1 MKITDEINVG
11 IDTGKHQL
19 DIYIRPL
26 GEYFAVDNTQQGI
39 KQAIKRIKKHS
50 PTRIIIEATGR
61 LEYPFACAAAKAKL
75 PIVIANSYHVHNFAV
90 ATGKLAKTDKLDAKM
105 IAHYGQAMQPKL
117 TELKADNIKQISDL
131 LIRRGQLV
139 EMRTMEKNRLSILP
153 VELHRSMNKVNKTLE
168 NEIKRIEQ
176 QLDGLIEK
184 TPQWQQIM
192 TILLSVKGVGKIVAY
207 TLLSELPELGQ
218 LNRKEIAA
226 LIGVAPMNRE
236 SGAYCGK
243 RRIRGGRAKI
253 RTVLFMAMMSAIQSN
268 PKFKGI
274 YTRMVAAGKPKKVA
288 IIACMRRLITILNTL
303 VKKEQCWD
311 ENLA

>member
-131 LIRRGQLV
+131 LIRCGQLV

-274 YTRMVAAGKPKKVA
+274 YTRDHSRCRNLLALLAVEDH
-288 IIACMRRLITILNTL
+288 TI
-303 VKKEQCWD
+303 
-311 ENLA
+311 